1 MRPEIWI
8 QLLVDLEKLQ
18 NLKVISFLVSQVCA
32 TSFLRGKFSFPTVF
46 RKII

>member
-32 TSFLRGKFSFPTVF
+32 TSFLRGKLSLQLFFV
-46 RKII
+46 K